1 MADDEKRPLNP
12 ASPES
17 RKAAAASWRDS
28 QQQEGRQGGQYGAAD
43 AGSGA
48 AGGGPPQPSYTM
60 PLKSDGVKPT
70 LANTGTYHLED
81 ERLIRGRSGSLH
93 VMSENVDKF
102 LKPQGKSAGHGRAAS
117 HGNLTPLGPGSGGLG
132 KMPPRSYS
140 VSGDG
145 QVSYLTPL
153 QMGRAELYEMV
164 PFMAVPGLQK
174 KERNLSRAFASYA
187 AELDVLEVSSIFD
200 I

>member
-1 MADDEKRPLNP
+1 MADDDEKKPLNP
-12 ASPES
+12 SSE
-17 RKAAAASWRDS
+17 
-28 QQQEGRQGGQYGAAD
+28 
-43 AGSGA
+43 
-48 AGGGPPQPSYTM
+48 GGPPQPSYTV
-60 PLKSDGVKPT
+60 PLKSEGVKPS
-70 LANTGTYHLED
+70 LASTGIYHPED
-81 ERLIRGRSGSLH
+81 ERLVRGRSGSLH
-93 VMSENVDKF
+93 VMSENVD
-102 LKPQGKSAGHGRAAS
+102 LLIKPQGKSSAGHARAAS
-117 HGNLTPLGPGSGGLG
+117 HGNLTPIGPGSGGIG

-187 AELDVLEVSSIFD
+187 AEIDVLEVRTGTWIRS
-200 I
+200 